1 MRHSPT
7 GSFSLQLG
15 KSGAWAD
22 ALQGFPHQ
30 HSILAEAESEGHRDL
45 GGAPSGSRALDSTR
59 PPASTRRGSHVPRRR
74 LHADCRSAQSL
85 ANTASPPE
93 NGGPEKQAGPARV
106 HELPSQAGDAWQ
118 ATPDTMRPGP
128 GRAQPRTDNCAL
140 RPQSGRRTPHSPARP
155 KRPASRRYLQVPASR
170 LQDETSPFLLSA
182 RHRHEL
188 PQRLLLLRRHLCPVH
203 FPNRS
208 GGHCNRPNPRSAFR
222 PPFYRVRAGRLA
234 IGPAQCGATGK
245 VLLAGNPSA
254 SRPLVAPI

>member
-140 RPQSGRRTPHSPARP
+140 RPQSGRRTPHSPACP

-245 VLLAGNPSA
+245 VLRAGNPSA